1 MTQGLA
7 SATYEVANIAEAI
20 EFYFDKGWTDGLPV
34 VPPTADAVRAG
45 LDVSGLEP
53 GHELG
58 TEPVRGRVLTAEK
71 VAVNAVMAGCLA
83 AHVPVVMTA
92 VEAML
97 EEQFLLH
104 GATASTGG
112 CAVLAIINGPIVSE
126 FGMDPTFN
134 VLGNG
139 DRAAA
144 VIGRAIR
151 LVLMNL
157 LDVRPGRIDRSTLG
171 HPGKFSYAMAEDEER
186 DNALWPSLAAQRG
199 VPDGESCVTVFAAM
213 SPRQLMNEWTR
224 DPSEVADTFASE
236 MRANMLNYSIWG
248 GNYVVVVPRQL
259 RGVFSDGGWGKA
271 ELADALFER
280 ARIHRRDWRSAGKS
294 AVVSERNEDT
304 EYRALRKPED
314 LLAVGGGGPAGGFG
328 AVIAPWLGYRSRAV
342 TRVINRP

>member
-1 MTQGLA
+1 MSQALT

-20 EFYFDKGWTDGLPV
+20 ELYFDKGWTDGLPV

-45 LDVSGLEP
+45 LDASGMEP
-53 GHELG
+53 GHVLG
-58 TEPVRGRVLTAEK
+58 TEPVRNRVITAEK

-97 EEQFLLH
+97 EEEFLLH
-104 GATASTGG
+104 GTTASTGG
-112 CAVLAIINGPIVSE
+112 SAVLVILNGPIVAE
-126 FGMDPTFN
+126 LAMDPTFN

-139 DRAAA
+139 DRSAA
-144 VIGRAIR
+144 VIGRSVR

-171 HPGKFSYAMAEDEER
+171 HPGKFSFAMAEDEVTDDPR
-186 DNALWPSLAAQRG
+186 WLPLARQRG
-199 VPDGESCVTVFAAM
+199 VAEGESAVTVFSAM

-224 DPSEVADTFASE
+224 DPSDLAATFAAE
-236 MRANMLNYSIWG
+236 IRANMLNYSIWG

-259 RGVFSDGGWGKA
+259 RGVFLDGGWGKA
-271 ELADALFER
+271 EIAEAMFER
-280 ARIHRRDWRSAGKS
+280 ARVHRRQWRDVGKS

-304 EYRALRKPED
+304 EYRALRRVED
-314 LLAVGGGGPAGGFG
+314 LLVIGAGAPAGGFG

-342 TRVINRP
+342 TRVLRPA